1 MAASKIRRSERLRLK
16 GSQRKNGFDRWRFVV
31 NGASRVSGEE
41 KSFFIEFYTVNPALS
56 PKECILGFKNRF
68 NKSAEDFQYV
78 LAGTDSARN
87 FESQVFVTPSFL
99 MVRAG
104 ALCRGGI
111 HMNSYYPAEHLLVK
125 DREHIIS
132 ISPKNESG
140 CILTENYTAGS
151 VKVTKAD
158 LTEHPEML
166 GAAGSL
172 SWKLRFSRPVSFS
185 PDYHG
190 KDTHWACL
198 GGKADFAGSIVFNGE
213 EFLVSPKNSF
223 GYYDKN
229 WGRDFSSPYFHL
241 SSSNITSAISGKL
254 LERSAFAAQGE
265 YRDKLSVLISV
276 EGKNIEFHADRMK
289 KFSVSYDC
297 QETAGTEDEGLT
309 LHWSVSV
316 HDRRHV
322 VDIDVFC
329 STKDMFLRD
338 FESPGGGRKIMR
350 VLAGGNGTGRI
361 KIYKKMKKS
370 LELIEQAEIAK
381 CVCEYGNLETAEK

>member
-1 MAASKIRRSERLRLK
+1 MAASKIRRNERLRLK
-16 GSQRKNGFDRWRFVV
+16 GSLRKSGFDRWRFVV

-41 KSFFIEFYTVNPALS
+41 KAFFIEFYTVNPALS
-56 PKECILGFKNRF
+56 PDECVLGFKNRF

-78 LAGTDSARN
+78 LAGTDSARSL
-87 FESQVFVTPSFL
+87 ESQVFVTPSFL

-104 ALCRGGI
+104 VLARGGVY
-111 HMNSYYPAEHLLVK
+111 MNSYYPAEALLAK
-125 DREHIIS
+125 DKEHIIS
-132 ISPKNESG
+132 VSPKTEGG

-158 LTEHPEML
+158 LTEHPEFL
-166 GAAGSL
+166 GGTGAL

-190 KDTHWACL
+190 KDTHWACM
-198 GGKADFAGSIVFNGE
+198 GGKADFAGSVVFNGE

-265 YRDKLSVLISV
+265 YRDKLSVLISI
-276 EGKNIEFHADRMK
+276 EGKNIEFHADRLK

-297 QETAGTEDEGLT
+297 QETAGAEDEGLK

-322 VDIDVFC
+322 VDIDIFC

-338 FESPGGGRKIMR
+338 FESPCGGRKVMR

-361 KIYKKMKKS
+361 KIYRKMKKS
-370 LELIEQAEIAK
+370 LELIEQADIAK